1 MSARTYDRNQPFDS
15 FARAPDG
22 GRLHKG
28 VVGTFVGAWRART
41 YIRLLGNNRE
51 PSWVFFE
58 TVLPMLSVIGY
69 LYIYRYLA
77 GGAPG
82 TERFVSF
89 VVLGGAMVAFWL
101 SVLWGIA
108 NHIFW
113 EKQSGNLELYFV
125 SPVSPMAMMLGM
137 ATGSLVST
145 SMRASA
151 TIAAGVFLFGA
162 AFDTSGVPAAFGIL
176 VLTLAAVYCLGM
188 MFASIFLVYGREG
201 EHLAHSLQEPV
212 FFAAGFYYPASTL
225 PLVVQAAG
233 SVVPLTFGLDA
244 IRQVLIPGMS
254 GLLPPS
260 VEVAAL
266 AAMLGGFA
274 LGARFSLRRMEWKA
288 KREGRLTLRW
298 Q

>member
-1 MSARTYDRNQPFDS
+1 MSVRAADPENPFAS

-22 GRLHKG
+22 GRLHHGKA
-28 VVGTFVGAWRART
+28 GTFVSAWLART
-41 YIRLLGNNRE
+41 YIRLSGNRE

-58 TVLPMLSVIGY
+58 TILPMLSVIGY
-69 LYIYRYLA
+69 LYIYRYYAA
-77 GGAPG
+77 GSPTAD
-82 TERFVSF
+82 RFVAF

-145 SMRASA
+145 SLRASA
-151 TIAAGVFLFGA
+151 TIIVGVFIFGA
-162 AFDTSGVPAAFGIL
+162 SFRTENVPAALL
-176 VLTLAAVYCLGM
+176 VLIVTLGAVYCLGM
-188 MFASIFLVYGREG
+188 CFASIFLVYGREG

-212 FFAAGFYYPASTL
+212 FFAAGFYYPATTL
-225 PLVVQAAG
+225 PVAVQVVG
-233 SVVPLTFGLDA
+233 SIVPLTFGLDA
-244 IRQVLIPGMS
+244 MRQLLIPGAV
-254 GLLPPS
+254 GLVPLW
-260 VEVAAL
+260 VEAVAIPL
-266 AAMLGGFA
+266 MLVGFA
-274 LGARFSLRRMEWKA
+274 VGAHYSIKHMERKA

>member
-1 MSARTYDRNQPFDS
+1 MSARAFDPQNAFDS
-15 FARAPDG
+15 FARGSDG

-28 VVGTFVGAWRART
+28 RVGTFVAAWRART
-41 YIRLLGNNRE
+41 YIRLSGNRE

-58 TVLPMLSVIGY
+58 TFLPMLSVIAY
-69 LYIYRYLA
+69 LYIYRYLSA
-77 GGAPG
+77 DSPSAD
-82 TERFVSF
+82 RFVAF

-145 SMRASA
+145 SLRASA
-151 TIAAGVFLFGA
+151 TIIVGVLLFGA
-162 AFDTSGVPAAFGIL
+162 AFRTENVPGALL
-176 VLTLAAVYCLGM
+176 VLIVTLGAVYCLGM
-188 MFASIFLVYGREG
+188 MLASIFLVYGREG

-212 FFAAGFYYPASTL
+212 FFAAGFYFPVSTL
-225 PLVVQAAG
+225 PVAVQAVG
-233 SVVPLTFGLDA
+233 SIVPLTLGLDA
-244 IRQVLIPGMS
+244 MRQMLIPDAVGF
-254 GLLPPS
+254 LPLA
-260 VEVAAL
+260 VEAAAL
-266 AAMLGGFA
+266 PLMLVGFA
-274 LGARFSLRRMEWKA
+274 VGAHFSITHMERKA